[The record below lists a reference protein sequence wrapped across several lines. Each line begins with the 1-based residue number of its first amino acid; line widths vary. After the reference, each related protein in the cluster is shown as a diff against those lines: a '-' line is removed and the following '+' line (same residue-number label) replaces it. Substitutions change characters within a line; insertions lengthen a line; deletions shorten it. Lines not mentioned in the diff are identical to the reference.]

1 MAITHTIRLD
11 MQQPGTRQ
19 LIYAKQGDTE
29 RKLEISLYNGGTAFD
44 VQATGYTRLICF
56 CKPDGTG
63 GVYDKMP
70 DNSDATTVTDNLVTA
85 KLHPQMFT
93 CAGSV
98 LCELR
103 MTTSAGVQLGTW
115 SWIIQV
121 EPTVTSGITSED
133 YYKFASIDS
142 LRAALVKLR
151 SDFDGRTKLLICS
164 GLRATFGGQTIEGTG
179 MPTVDG
185 DVYEAVQLEVLGT
198 DAAADGDIILGEN
211 GYFAVY
217 GLENGAATLTGT
229 GTRLAWPS
237 GGSGGVLRV
246 NVARAA
252 NGTFTADAA
261 FAEIKAAY
269 DAGKVVEAA
278 YTDNKSQNRCI
289 LPLTYC
295 TTEGCSFSVYLQTE
309 TQGRELI
316 QLSCSKTGNWADS
329 SGGIPA
335 GDVSY
340 QGKIGASQPGDVAEA
355 LDGLAIGVPMDM
367 SGDYAASGAA
377 TVQAWATMAKTG
389 DATKYRVAAGRY
401 SLSDADGETGCLITI
416 IDTPGTSYRTIWV
429 TSVTDFAFVDC
440 YTVLNPGGVVQ
451 HVVAFD
457 TESKLL
463 EINGQLVTLP
473 AYNTATYK
481 GCLLTIVED
490 GTPQWTPKPTYGAE
504 EIACQYYNAA
514 GAARTDVGAALESIA
529 DDLYDL
535 IDAKPPHI
543 VISLAFDDGVGTITG
558 ATQNGTAISLTNTS
572 GAADYTALLAAI
584 NSAVPKG
591 GNVEL
596 CLQSTIGPIYYQG
609 VVSRATISVL
619 ITYLDMA
626 DPTNIQ
632 NSLTFLRCSI
642 EKNYA
647 EAVWQEI

>member
-29 RKLEISLYNGGTAFD
+29 RKLEISLYNGGSAFN

-151 SDFDGRTKLLICS
+151 SDFDGRTKLLVCS
-164 GLRATFGGQTIEGTG
+164 GLRATFGGQTIEGAE

-185 DVYEAVQLEVLGT
+185 DVYEAVQLEVLGD

-211 GYFAVY
+211 GYFAAY
-217 GLENGAATLTGT
+217 GLEDGAATLTGT
-229 GTRLAWPS
+229 GTRLDWPS

-246 NVARAA
+246 TVARAA
-252 NGTFTADAA
+252 NGTFTADKT

-269 DAGKVVEAA
+269 DAGKVVEAT

-295 TTEGCSFSVYLQTE
+295 TTDGCSFSAYLQTE
-309 TQGRELI
+309 TQERELV
-316 QLSCSKTGNWADS
+316 QLSCGKTGGWGDS

-335 GDVSY
+335 GDVAY
-340 QGKIGASQPGDVAEA
+340 QGEIGSEQVQGTIEEA
-355 LDGLAIGVPMDM
+355 IAALAIGEPLDK
-367 SGDYAASGAA
+367 SADYAGSGAA
-377 TVQAWATMAKTG
+377 SVQAWAAMAKEGST
-389 DATKYRVAAGRY
+389 AEYRVAAGRY
-401 SLSDADGETGCLITI
+401 QIGSAGNAETDHVTIVDVPGATARYALLGEFSDEFPYLTIFAISAPGAVPTEQLYLSVEENLLQIYGVNYLLPRRTDDDNGKLLTVGADGM
-416 IDTPGTSYRTIWV
+416 PGWK
-429 TSVTDFAFVDC
+429 A
-440 YTVLNPGGVVQ
+440 
-451 HVVAFD
+451 
-457 TESKLL
+457 K
-463 EINGQLVTLP
+463 P
-473 AYNTATYK
+473 AYY
-481 GCLLTIVED
+481 
-490 GTPQWTPKPTYGAE
+490 AE
-504 EIACQYYNAA
+504 EIACQYSNAA
-514 GAARTDVGAALESIA
+514 GYARPDVGAALESIG

-535 IDAKPPHI
+535 IAAKPPHI
-543 VISLAFDDGVGTITG
+543 VISLTSTSDGPILTG
-558 ATQNGTAISLTNTS
+558 ATKNGAAISLTNAS
-572 GAADYTALLAAI
+572 GTADYTALLAAI

-596 CLQSTIGPIYYQG
+596 CVDSDWYYSGAVYRNASG
-609 VVSRATISVL
+609 VIITYYDVVNPTDINDGATFYRCDIRATHAEISG
-619 ITYLDMA
+619 M
-626 DPTNIQ
+626 
-632 NSLTFLRCSI
+632 
-642 EKNYA
+642 
-647 EAVWQEI
+647 EI

>member
-151 SDFDGRTKLLICS
+151 SDFDGRTKLLVCS
-164 GLRATFGGQTIEGTG
+164 GLRATFGGQTIEGAE

-185 DVYEAVQLEVLGT
+185 DVYEAVQLEVLGD
-198 DAAADGDIILGEN
+198 DAPADGDIILGEN

-217 GLENGAATLTGT
+217 GHGLTDGAATLTGT
-229 GTRLAWPS
+229 GTRLDWPS

-246 NVARAA
+246 TVARAA
-252 NGTFTADAA
+252 NGTFTADKT

-269 DAGKVVEAA
+269 DAGSAVEAA

-289 LPLTYC
+289 LPLVYC
-295 TTEGCSFSVYLQTE
+295 TTDGCSFSAYLQTE
-309 TQGRELI
+309 TEERELI
-316 QLSCSKTGNWADS
+316 QLSCSKTGGWGDS

-335 GDVSY
+335 GDVAY
-340 QGKIGASQPGDVAEA
+340 QGEIGSEQVQGTIDDAIAA
-355 LDGLAIGVPMDM
+355 LAIGEPLDK
-367 SGDYAASGAA
+367 SADYAGSGAA
-377 TVQAWATMAKTG
+377 SVQAWATAAATG
-389 DATKYRVAAGRY
+389 DATKYRVAPGRY
-401 SLSDADGETGCLITI
+401 QVYHGGAEYIDYITI
-416 IDTPGTSYRTIWV
+416 IDSPGNTTRFVYITSCDISGPFVYLDVYSATSPGAAPVSQVYFSSEERFFSVYGKNVILPDYSSADNDKVLTIKNGYPSWV
-429 TSVTDFAFVDC
+429 TVPA
-440 YTVLNPGGVVQ
+440 
-451 HVVAFD
+451 
-457 TESKLL
+457 
-463 EINGQLVTLP
+463 LP
-473 AYNTATYK
+473 AVSAADNGKFLRVVSGAWAAQA
-481 GCLLTIVED
+481 LTNV
-490 GTPQWTPKPTYGAE
+490 AE
-504 EIACQYYNAA
+504 
-514 GAARTDVGAALESIA
+514 VGA
-529 DDLYDL
+529 
-535 IDAKPPHI
+535 
-543 VISLAFDDGVGTITG
+543 
-558 ATQNGTAISLTNTS
+558 
-572 GAADYTALLAAI
+572 
-584 NSAVPKG
+584 
-591 GNVEL
+591 
-596 CLQSTIGPIYYQG
+596 
-609 VVSRATISVL
+609 
-619 ITYLDMA
+619 
-626 DPTNIQ
+626 
-632 NSLTFLRCSI
+632 
-642 EKNYA
+642 
-647 EAVWQEI
+647 